1 LSPKV
6 PQQFQPSKAT
16 AIASKLESVARV
28 TTSRAG
34 TNVIKLFYAIM
45 PFLGNLS
52 QKHRKYNTRVVNYGE
67 KSYKH

>member
-6 PQQFQPSKAT
+6 SQQFQPSKAT
-16 AIASKLESVARV
+16 AIASKLESVERV

-34 TNVIKLFYAIM
+34 KNAIKLFYAIM

-52 QKHRKYNTRVVNYGE
+52 QKHRKYTAWGVNDGE